1 MIAGGVVSDLDGDYG
16 AWRAGRTFR
25 DPGHHRIGAR
35 GFWFVGAVDHLVVL
49 PAAVVTEV
57 FADAALFLGRGDR
70 ASITDVIELHR
81 DGSVC
86 VGAGGRPS

>member
-35 GFWFVGAVDHLVVL
+35 GFWFVGAVDHFVVL

-57 FADAALFLGRGDR
+57 FADATILFGRSNGT
-70 ASITDVIELHR
+70 SITDCIELHG
-81 DGSVC
+81 DC
-86 VGAGGRPS
+86 AVGGGMGVRS